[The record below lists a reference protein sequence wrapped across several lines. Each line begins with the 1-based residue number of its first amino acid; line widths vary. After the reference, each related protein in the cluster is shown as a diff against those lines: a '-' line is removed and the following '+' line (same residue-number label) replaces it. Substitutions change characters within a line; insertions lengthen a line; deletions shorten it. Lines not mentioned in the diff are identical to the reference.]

1 MRYDAFVLERSYG
14 VSDYEKVLYVR
25 LPTSQHAE
33 ITDLARK
40 DDRSITSAV
49 RVLLA
54 EAVEAR
60 RKAQDR
66 ARQNDQTAA
75 PLAH

>member
-1 MRYDAFVLERSYG
+1 M
-14 VSDYEKVLYVR
+14 SDYQEKVLYVR
-25 LPTSQHAE
+25 LPMSQHAE

-60 RKAQDR
+60 RKAQ
-66 ARQNDQTAA
+66 ARQVEQTAA